1 MTTPARHVVTN
12 RIITPKMFSSTE
24 LEQLK
29 QTCINKAVSVP
40 WLLVRWCILLGYC
53 RCPIQIMLHINLYH
67 HDITT
72 LILFTFFLE
81 VIAELGA
88 LQKN

>member
-29 QTCINKAVSVP
+29 QTCMVVPCWVFAVVQ
-40 WLLVRWCILLGYC
+40 YK
-53 RCPIQIMLHINLYH
+53 IMLHISLYH
-67 HDITT
+67 HHITT